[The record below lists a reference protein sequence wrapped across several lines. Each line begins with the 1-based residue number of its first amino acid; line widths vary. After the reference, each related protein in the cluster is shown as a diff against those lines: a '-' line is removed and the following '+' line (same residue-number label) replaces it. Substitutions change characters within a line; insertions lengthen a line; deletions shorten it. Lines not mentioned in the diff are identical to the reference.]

1 MKLCA
6 AWCIFVERYFSS
18 PTPMS
23 TLILAESGSTKT
35 DWRIIKNDKV
45 IYNAKTSG
53 VNPYLQKDVDIEK
66 ILNKEFPA
74 ECGMTARRSVVFY
87 GAGVSKPQNNA
98 RLSAVLQKFFGTS
111 SVSVMTD
118 MLGAARAL
126 CGNKKG
132 VVCILGTGSNSCY
145 YDGQDITDQQASLG
159 YLAGDEGSGN
169 HLGKKVLQY
178 YAYKTFDEEL
188 MASFEQ
194 EWGTDL
200 GSILTQLYSHPF
212 PNRYL
217 ASFVKL
223 LTGNR
228 GHFMVENIVEDAFT
242 TFFNK
247 HIFKYR
253 QTWKGPVHFAGS
265 VAYEFRDVIAEM
277 CHQYE
282 IELGQIVQ
290 APMDALVHYHT
301 SRTAVL

>member
-1 MKLCA
+1 
-6 AWCIFVERYFSS
+6 
-18 PTPMS
+18 MS

-45 IYNAKTSG
+45 IFNAKTSG
-53 VNPYLQKDVDIEK
+53 VNPYLQKDADIEE
-66 ILNKEFPA
+66 ILTKEFPA
-74 ECGMTARRSVVFY
+74 ECGMTAKRSVVFY
-87 GAGVSKPQNNA
+87 GAGVSKQQNSE

-126 CGNKKG
+126 CGNTKG
-132 VVCILGTGSNSCY
+132 VVCILGTGSNSCF
-145 YDGQDITDQQASLG
+145 YDGQDIADQHVSLG

-188 MASFEQ
+188 QAAFEG
-194 EWGTDL
+194 EWGNDM
-200 GSILTQLYSHPF
+200 GAILTKLYSHPF

-217 ASFVKL
+217 ACFVKIL
-223 LTGNR
+223 AENR

-242 TFFNK
+242 AFFTK

-265 VAYEFRDVIAEM
+265 VSYEFRDVLTEM

-282 IELGQIVQ
+282 IELGRIVQ

-301 SRTAVL
+301 GCVAS